1 MKFTLY
7 RANCR
12 GEERN
17 SLYPIQEEITDAK
30 SMAYAVR
37 YDHVMAGY
45 QGNHRS
51 SANFEAAD
59 CIPEDC
65 DNEHS
70 DNPEDWI
77 TADTLAEQFPE
88 VAYVLVYS
96 RNHNKP
102 KGEQTARP
110 RFHVYFPTEA
120 IELVD
125 TYVKQKKRLL
135 SYFPYFDKNAQDAAR
150 FLYGTE
156 DPQVVWH
163 EGSKSILE
171 FLDEQKFMFWEAT
184 LDKIPEGQRNA
195 TLSKFAGRIIKRY
208 GDTDKAAEFFFQR
221 AAKCEPPLTM
231 EELECIWKSAQG
243 FYQKV
248 AADPNYVEPE
258 EYASGFQLMPADN
271 SDVGQAVV
279 LAREYGWCLRYSPST
294 DFVVYNG
301 SYWEESKPKAQG
313 FSQQLT
319 DRQLAE
325 AEAKMK
331 CVKALLDEQDS
342 GDVVKISLSRRSKTE
357 LERLAELSSEQMELY
372 LRYKY
377 AESYKLYAI
386 KRRESKYI
394 GNAMK
399 ETRPM
404 LEISQRELDGNEYLL
419 NTPSLTYDLRKGLDG
434 SQVHNPG
441 DFITKQTLVDPD
453 IVRKELWDRA
463 LDTFFLD
470 DEALIEYVQRIVGL
484 AAIGKVF
491 IEALII
497 AYGEGRNGKSTFWNV
512 LARVLGSY
520 SGTMSAET
528 LTIGCRR
535 NVRPELAEAKGKR
548 LLIAA
553 ELEEGMRLSTANVKQ
568 LCSTDEIAAEKK
580 YKDPFS
586 YTPSHT
592 LVLYTNHLPRVGAM
606 DQGTWR
612 RLIVI
617 PFDAKIEGKSDI
629 KNYADYLFENAGGAI
644 LSWIIEGARK
654 VIAADCKISIP
665 PRVQRAIDEYREHNN
680 WLEHFLEECCEIEL
694 SYVTKSGEVYDEYRA
709 FCSRT
714 GEYIR
719 SGADFYGAIEAAGF
733 ERYRNK
739 KGKFIK
745 GLRLKTEFLTE

>member
-208 GDTDKAAEFFFQR
+208 GDTDKAAEVFFQR

-319 DRQLAE
+319 NRQLDE

-331 CVKALLDEQDS
+331 PHGTLQAVPLPHHGGDGRSVASLRGKSGCNLSLKDRCLLHL
-342 GDVVKISLSRRSKTE
+342 SL
-357 LERLAELSSEQMELY
+357 
-372 LRYKY
+372 
-377 AESYKLYAI
+377 
-386 KRRESKYI
+386 
-394 GNAMK
+394 
-399 ETRPM
+399 
-404 LEISQRELDGNEYLL
+404 
-419 NTPSLTYDLRKGLDG
+419 
-434 SQVHNPG
+434 
-441 DFITKQTLVDPD
+441 
-453 IVRKELWDRA
+453 IVRKTEQNGGRGSKIS
-463 LDTFFLD
+463 TTVGQSTGHGVTR
-470 DEALIEYVQRIVGL
+470 EKIGNQRGYYPQ
-484 AAIGKVF
+484 GSDGS
-491 IEALII
+491 
-497 AYGEGRNGKSTFWNV
+497 GE
-512 LARVLGSY
+512 
-520 SGTMSAET
+520 
-528 LTIGCRR
+528 RR
-535 NVRPELAEAKGKR
+535 NAARRQAHRGRQKAES
-548 LLIAA
+548 
-553 ELEEGMRLSTANVKQ
+553 LER
-568 LCSTDEIAAEKK
+568 
-580 YKDPFS
+580 
-586 YTPSHT
+586 
-592 LVLYTNHLPRVGAM
+592 
-606 DQGTWR
+606 
-612 RLIVI
+612 
-617 PFDAKIEGKSDI
+617 
-629 KNYADYLFENAGGAI
+629 
-644 LSWIIEGARK
+644 
-654 VIAADCKISIP
+654 
-665 PRVQRAIDEYREHNN
+665 
-680 WLEHFLEECCEIEL
+680 
-694 SYVTKSGEVYDEYRA
+694 
-709 FCSRT
+709 
-714 GEYIR
+714 
-719 SGADFYGAIEAAGF
+719 
-733 ERYRNK
+733 
-739 KGKFIK
+739 
-745 GLRLKTEFLTE
+745 